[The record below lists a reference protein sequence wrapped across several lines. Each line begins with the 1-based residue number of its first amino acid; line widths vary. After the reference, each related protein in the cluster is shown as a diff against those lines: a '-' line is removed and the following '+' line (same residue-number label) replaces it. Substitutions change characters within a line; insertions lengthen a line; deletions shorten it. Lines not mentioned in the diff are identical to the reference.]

1 MKELRLITESR
12 KNVLLMLCIFVLAGA
27 FASVA
32 GVIGGVKA
40 MVDMTLWLLPSSLVL
55 VGVFM
60 AACVVSLSV
69 GTSCGTIAALT
80 PIAVGM
86 SDATGYSVPLLTGV
100 VVGGAFFGDNLS
112 FISDTTIAATRT
124 LGCRMKDKFLA
135 NLWIALPAALLCVI
149 LYATLLSRAGGSG
162 ADVVFHTRRF
172 LLTMPYIFILV
183 SALCGMNVLV
193 LLALALGLS
202 CAIGLSIGYDVAF
215 LAKNAWTGVLGMGQ
229 LIVVTI
235 VAAVVIEVVRHLG
248 WLQLVMDFVGRKVKG
263 GRAAELAMAALV
275 SVADILTANN
285 TIAILS
291 VGPLCKEMTEHY
303 GISKLRAASILDT
316 FSCVAQGF
324 LPYGAQLLIA
334 AGLAKIS
341 PFDIIPNLH
350 YPMVLGVVAL
360 CYILLRKK
368 VSVNS

>member
-1 MKELRLITESR
+1 MKKLDLITESH
-12 KNVLLMLCIFVLAGA
+12 KSVLLMLCIFVLAGA

-40 MVDMTLWLLPSSLVL
+40 MVDLTLWLLPSSLIL
-55 VGVFM
+55 VGIFV
-60 AACVVSLSV
+60 AACLVSLSV

-86 SDATGYSVPLLTGV
+86 ARETGYSVPLLTGV

-112 FISDTTIAATRT
+112 FISDTTIAATRS
-124 LGCRMKDKFLA
+124 LGCRMKDKFIA
-135 NLWIALPAALLCVI
+135 NLWIALPAALFCII
-149 LYATLLSRAGGSG
+149 LYATFLSKAGGSG

-172 LLTMPYIFILV
+172 LLTVPYLFILGA
-183 SALCGMNVLV
+183 ALGGVNVLL
-193 LLALALGLS
+193 LLALALALS
-202 CAIGLSIGYDVAF
+202 CSIGLSIGYDVPF
-215 LAKNAWTGVLGMGQ
+215 LAESAWHGVLGMGQ

-235 VAAVVIEVVRHLG
+235 VAAVAIEVVRRLG
-248 WLQLVMDFVGRKVKG
+248 WLQHVMNFVGRTVKSP
-263 GRAAELAMAALV
+263 RAAELAMAVLV
-275 SVADILTANN
+275 STADILTANN

-291 VGPLCKEMTEHY
+291 VGPLCKELTEHY
-303 GISKLRAASILDT
+303 GVSKLRAASILDT

-334 AGLAKIS
+334 AGLAGIS

-350 YPMVLGVVAL
+350 YPMALGVVAL
-360 CYILLRKK
+360 GYILLKK
-368 VSVNS
+368 KESVSL

>member
-1 MKELRLITESR
+1 
-12 KNVLLMLCIFVLAGA
+12 MLCIFVLAGA

-32 GVIGGVKA
+32 GIIGGVKA
-40 MVDMTLWLLPSSLVL
+40 MVDMTLWLLPSSLIL
-55 VGVFM
+55 VGIFM
-60 AACVVSLSV
+60 AACLVSLSV

-86 SDATGYSVPLLTGV
+86 APATGYSVPLLTGV

-124 LGCRMKDKFLA
+124 LGCRMKDKFMA
-135 NLWIALPAALLCVI
+135 NLWIALPAALICLA
-149 LYATLLSRAGGSG
+149 LYATLLSRAGGTG

-172 LLTMPYIFILV
+172 LLTVPYLFILGA
-183 SALCGMNVLV
+183 ALGGVNVLV
-193 LLALALGLS
+193 LLALALMLS
-202 CAIGLSIGYDVAF
+202 GAIGLSIGYDVPF
-215 LAKNAWTGVLGMGQ
+215 LLKNAWHGVLGMGQ

-248 WLQLVMDFVGRKVKG
+248 WLQRVMDFVGRKVKSP
-263 GRAAELAMAALV
+263 RAAELAMAALV

-291 VGPLCKEMTEHY
+291 VGPLCKELTEHF
-303 GISKLRAASILDT
+303 GMSKLRAASILDT

-334 AGLAKIS
+334 AGLAHIS

-368 VSVNS
+368 VSVSL

>member
-1 MKELRLITESR
+1 MSESR

-32 GVIGGVKA
+32 GIIGGVKA
-40 MVDMTLWLLPSSLVL
+40 MVDMTLCMLPSNLIL
-55 VGVFM
+55 VGIFL
-60 AACVVSLSV
+60 AACLVSLSV

-86 SDATGYSVPLLTGV
+86 ARETAYSVPLLTGV

-135 NLWIALPAALLCVI
+135 NLWIALPAALFCLV
-149 LYATLLSRAGGSG
+149 LYATLLSK
-162 ADVVFHTRRF
+162 ADGVSADIVFQSRRF
-172 LLTMPYIFILV
+172 LLTLPYLFILV
-183 SALCGMNVLV
+183 AALCGMNVLLLLV
-193 LLALALGLS
+193 LGLALS
-202 CAIGLSIGYDVAF
+202 CAIGLTIGYEVPF
-215 LAKNAWTGVLGMGQ
+215 LAKSAWIGVLGMMQ

-235 VAAVVIEVVRHLG
+235 VAAVAIEVVRYMG
-248 WLQLVMDFVGRKVKG
+248 WLKRVMDFVSRKVKSA
-263 GRAAELAMAALV
+263 RLAELAMALLV

-291 VGPLCKEMTEHY
+291 VGPLCREMAEHY
-303 GISKLRAASILDT
+303 GMSKLRAASILDT

-334 AGLAKIS
+334 AGLARIS

-350 YPMVLGVVAL
+350 YPMALGVVAL
-360 CYILLRKK
+360 GYILLKK
-368 VSVNS
+368 KDAVNS